1 MVQAQTQLGYEWESW
16 FSDSVLDSLVQ
27 SMNEVPAVAR
37 LLQELADLEGSWAWS
52 RYSIRQLGQAY
63 RMLQLAAQLL
73 SEQDGIET
81 QDAMRAVSGCLAG
94 FGARSDRDGVGSPFV
109 RCVIDVCGTFEQS
122 EVDQLR
128 SRGFGDQEIAEI
140 AGAVA
145 LKLFVSLLNTA
156 TEPAHGRVR
165 DRSMAYAG

>member
-1 MVQAQTQLGYEWESW
+1 MIQAQMKSEHEWGSW
-16 FSDSVLDSLVQ
+16 FSDEVFESLVQ

-37 LLQELADLEGSWAWS
+37 LLQELAEWEGSWAWS

-63 RMLQLAAQLL
+63 RMIQIAAQLI
-73 SEQDGIET
+73 SEQDGLEV
-81 QDAMRAVSGCLAG
+81 QDSMRVVSGCLAG
-94 FGARSDRDGVGSPFV
+94 FKAQSDRVGVGSPFV
-109 RCVIDVCGTFEQS
+109 RCVIDVCGTFDQS

-128 SRGFGDQEIAEI
+128 SRGFADQQIAEI

-156 TEPAHGRVR
+156 TEPGYGRVR
-165 DRSMAYAG
+165 DRSMAHAG